1 MIVSTQ
7 RSKSGPRRAERPGS
21 FWSLWMVSTVT
32 SMARRWLQRCCGA
45 WRRKWCLGCSVPPIP
60 TMTESLSYLVTR
72 GPTFKFHS
80 DTGPKITMYSFMCYF
95 SKLEHIAHYEAK
107 NQHTHTHTHTP
118 STVFR
123 HLPPNSAR
131 FSYATERALFISTQ
145 LSCDVVTTLEKVW
158 VLIRLWKQPS
168 TQART

>member
-21 FWSLWMVSTVT
+21 FWSPWMVSTVT

-80 DTGPKITMYSFMCYF
+80 DVTQDPKIIMYCFMCYF
-95 SKLEHIAHYEAK
+95 SKLLLLITK
-107 NQHTHTHTHTP
+107 QRPPPHTHTHIHTL
-118 STVFR
+118 STVLQ
-123 HLPPNSAR
+123 HVPPNSAR
-131 FSYATERALFISTQ
+131 FSYAIEGALFISVQ
-145 LSCDVVTTLEKVW
+145 LSCDAVTALRKV
-158 VLIRLWKQPS
+158 
-168 TQART
+168 

>member
-21 FWSLWMVSTVT
+21 FWSPWMVSTVT

-80 DTGPKITMYSFMCYF
+80 DVTQDPKIIMYCFMCYF
-95 SKLEHIAHYEAK
+95 SKLLLLITK
-107 NQHTHTHTHTP
+107 QRPPPHTHTHTLWAPFYGTFLQTLPDLVTP
-118 STVFR
+118 LKGHSSSPCSCPATQSLPSERFR
-123 HLPPNSAR
+123 
-131 FSYATERALFISTQ
+131 Y
-145 LSCDVVTTLEKVW
+145 
-158 VLIRLWKQPS
+158 
-168 TQART
+168 

>member
-21 FWSLWMVSTVT
+21 FWSPWMVSTVT

-107 NQHTHTHTHTP
+107 NQHTHTHTHT
-118 STVFR
+118 
-123 HLPPNSAR
+123 L
-131 FSYATERALFISTQ
+131 RALFSGTFLQ
-145 LSCDVVTTLEKVW
+145 TLPDLVMPLKGHSSSPRSCPATW
-158 VLIRLWKQPS
+158 SPPS
-168 TQART
+168 KRFGYW